1 MHANARLTERCR
13 KELVDAI
20 KNGLSVTQAANQY
33 GVSRVTAYKW
43 WNRSQN
49 QQPRWWKDR
58 SSQPHSSP
66 GRISP
71 ELETEI
77 LRLRHTWGIS
87 PVRISGSVNAAPSTI
102 WRALK
107 RHGLNRKPPTPK
119 QLQARYERDHCG
131 SLIHVDTKRA
141 GRIPDGGG
149 RRVRGIEGYRTE
161 DRRRTHTGHVWF
173 HAAIDDHSRL
183 GYVEVLDSRKADATT
198 AFITRAL
205 TWFQTHNIEVEQVMT
220 DNAMEYVQSKTFAQ
234 ALGPATH
241 LRTRNY
247 RPQTNGKVER
257 FFRTL
262 KDEWLYA
269 TEYLSEQARQDALT
283 QYIHYYNHHRPH
295 TSIGN
300 KPPITRVNNLPKQH
314 R

>member
-13 KELVDAI
+13 KELTDAI
-20 KNGLSVTQAANQY
+20 EAGMSVTKAAAQY
-33 GVSRVTAYKW
+33 GVSRTTVYRW
-43 WNRSQN
+43 WHRSRT
-49 QQPRWWKDR
+49 QQPNWWKDR
-58 SSQPHSSP
+58 SSRPHH
-66 GRISP
+66 SP
-71 ELETEI
+71 ELIKPELEQHI
-77 LRLRHTWGIS
+77 ISLRQQWGIS

-107 RHGLNRKPPTPK
+107 RHGLNKKPPTPK

-161 DRRRTHTGHVWF
+161 QRKRTHTGHVWF

-183 GYVEVLDSRKADATT
+183 AYVEVLDTRNGDATS
-198 AFITRAL
+198 AFMTRAIQ
-205 TWFQTHNIEVEQVMT
+205 WFKNHGIITEQVMT
-220 DNAMEYVQSKTFAQ
+220 DNAMEYVNSKNFAQ
-234 ALGPATH
+234 ALGTATH
-241 LRTRNY
+241 ITIRPY

-257 FFRTL
+257 YFRTL
-262 KDEWLYA
+262 IDEWLYS
-269 TEYLSEQARQDALT
+269 TTYRSEQERQDALNR
-283 QYIHYYNHHRPH
+283 YLHYYNHHRPH
-295 TSIGN
+295 TSLGN
-300 KPPITRVNNLPKQH
+300 KPPITRVTNLPKQH